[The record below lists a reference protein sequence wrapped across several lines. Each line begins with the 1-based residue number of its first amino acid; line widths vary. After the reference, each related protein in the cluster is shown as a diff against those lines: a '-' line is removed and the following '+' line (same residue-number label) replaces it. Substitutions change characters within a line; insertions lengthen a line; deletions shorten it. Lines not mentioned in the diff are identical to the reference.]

1 MWSMIKFL
9 KRLIK
14 QDEKKQTIT
23 FIYEVTKESIVSS
36 VEMTNSFAEI
46 LAVEATRFMEAAQN
60 GLPVMELKL
69 TAKHRPVSIFVVV
82 DNQGSP
88 LEMIKELKK
97 RLQSSGRTAQTLGQE
112 NITLRSRIDE
122 LKSKIGDLID
132 NGVIEVR
139 KRDTNV
145 EHSMDGIAVGE
156 SEGEAE

>member
-1 MWSMIKFL
+1 MLKFL
-9 KRLIK
+9 KRVIT

-23 FIYEVTKESIVSS
+23 FTYEVTKESIAAKVD
-36 VEMTNSFAEI
+36 MLNSFAEV

-69 TAKHRPVSIFVVV
+69 TAKYRPVSIFVVV

-88 LEMIKELKK
+88 LEMIRELKI
-97 RLQSSGRTAQTLGQE
+97 RLQNSGRTIQQIGRE
-112 NITLRSRIDE
+112 NITLRERNEE
-122 LKSKIGDLID
+122 LKRKIGDIID

-145 EHSMDGIAVGE
+145 EHSLGSITSGKSE
-156 SEGEAE
+156 SETE